1 MSSELASSASDR
13 HDPARG
19 PVLAVRHV
27 GKHYRIYGKPID
39 RLKQMLFRGRR
50 YYHEFPALL
59 DVDFELARGE
69 SLGVLGH
76 NGAGKSTLL
85 QIVAGTLQPS
95 AGEVVR
101 NGRVAALLELGSGF
115 NPEFTGRENVHLSG
129 AVLGLSPR
137 EVAARFDEIVAFADI
152 GAFLEQPVKLYSSGM
167 FLRLA
172 FAVATSVD
180 PDLLVV
186 DEALAVGD
194 VRFQQRCITRI
205 RQMREAGTAI
215 LFVSHDLES
224 CKRICDR
231 ALVLERGAVLRQG
244 KAFEVCDWYLAHLI
258 GESIATAPAP
268 AHGAPEAVPAP
279 APTAAPTSAT
289 LRADFKWLRHGDGNA
304 EIVRSEMIDGS
315 GAAVTIARLDD
326 EVTFRFDVR
335 CKTDLPGHGFGFF
348 LRDRLGTDVVGI
360 NTFQEGVAVPPLRS
374 GQLVRYE
381 FKLRLQLRPGAYGVS
396 PAVAYS
402 QEDLRFLDWINNA
415 LVIEVHDPRP
425 RHQVFG
431 LLHPTVQT
439 RVQVLAPAGAAARPQ

>member
-1 MSSELASSASDR
+1 MSSEMGSSETGSSELGSS
-13 HDPARG
+13 ARG

-27 GKHYRIYGKPID
+27 GKHYRIYGRPLD

-69 SLGVLGH
+69 ALGVLGH

-101 NGRVAALLELGSGF
+101 NGRVAALLELGAGF

-137 EVAARFDEIVAFADI
+137 EVASRFDEIVAFADI
-152 GAFLEQPVKLYSSGM
+152 GEFLDQPVKLYSRGI

-194 VRFQQRCITRI
+194 LKFQQRCNTRI

-224 CKRICDR
+224 IKRICDR

-244 KAFEVCDWYLAHLI
+244 PAYEVCDWYLAHLI
-258 GESIATAPAP
+258 GDSIATAPAP
-268 AHGAPEAVPAP
+268 APANGAADAVPAEG
-279 APTAAPTSAT
+279 

-304 EIVRSEMIDGS
+304 EIVRSEMLDAR

-335 CKTDLPGHGFGFF
+335 CKVDLPSHGFGFF
-348 LRDRLGTDVVGI
+348 LRDRLGTDVVGV

-374 GQLVRYE
+374 GQFVRYE

-425 RHQVFG
+425 RHLVFG

-439 RVQVLAPAGAAARPQ
+439 RVQVLAPAGAARPQ